1 MSYDNMLWIL
11 SVILAP
17 EPINKYVFMDRHMDQ
32 SIYGVEGGQ
41 SAFQVPYVGIVNKI
55 TLLTTQDFKDY
66 SRNMVR
72 SIRANNPQ

>member
-1 MSYDNMLWIL
+1 
-11 SVILAP
+11 
-17 EPINKYVFMDRHMDQ
+17 MDQ
-32 SIYGVEGGQ
+32 STYGVKGGQ

-66 SRNMVR
+66 SRNMVW